1 MSKLK
6 KKNTNLLESL
16 TNGDIINLIRKCYKD
31 KLLYGHV
38 KWKELN
44 RKQYSKRYSV
54 NTFKNIW
61 RLINKNFDNYYK
73 EYEGIIKEIEIDTKN
88 ILSKNK
94 NIKKNKEKLN
104 SLYPLKS
111 RISISNISL
120 LRNFSRV
127 NSFFFKCCSNYYSP
141 LNSVLSNSNKKFSS
155 DSKPL
160 RDNENDVK
168 KINYIKRNIIDIK
181 RQSEFLDY
189 YFLVIS
195 LIHQGKKFALLRKM
209 EELYENKLIKCC
221 NNKNYVYNSYILN
234 FIKKIYEVSLVTNN
248 IKNISKMA
256 TQNLEKNFGS
266 SSKFIDSK
274 NIAIIETNE
283 NSYQFNKNLLNYKI
297 FYNIFKNNINL
308 NNNKVISFIIPLP
321 KKPNHLTFKSNN
333 FYYFDEP
340 IYPNNSLDEDIYNY
354 IYIFH
359 KFFLSFLFWSF
370 YLKYQG
376 IEKMKI
382 LFNRELEE
390 LHSFIDNNDIKKEEI
405 IEQKKNYNKS
415 STTYTLMFDF
425 KIDHV
430 ISLCLY
436 IFKIYLKKRRKMD
449 LNYLRVIKILNLSL
463 HPTLKKK
470 IIRYYIMTIKYIYGI
485 IFKLI
490 SKYKKKKLNI
500 IK

>member
-1 MSKLK
+1 MSNLK
-6 KKNTNLLESL
+6 KKNKNLLESL
-16 TNGDIINLIRKCYKD
+16 TNEDIINLIKKCYKD
-31 KLLYGHV
+31 KLIYGYV

-44 RKQYSKRYSV
+44 KKQFSRRYSV

-61 RLINKNFDNYYK
+61 RIINKNFDNYSK
-73 EYEGIIKEIEIDTKN
+73 EYEGIIKEIEVEAKDI
-88 ILSKNK
+88 ISKNNK
-94 NIKKNKEKLN
+94 LRINKKLDI
-104 SLYPLKS
+104 LFPLKS

-141 LNSVLSNSNKKFSS
+141 LNGFLSSRNRNFIR
-155 DSKPL
+155 DSKSL
-160 RDNENDVK
+160 KDNENDIK
-168 KINYIKRNIIDIK
+168 KVNYIKRNIVDIR

-195 LIHQGKKFALLRKM
+195 LIHQGKKFALLKKM
-209 EELYENKLIKCC
+209 GELYENKLLKCC

-234 FIKKIYEVSLVTNN
+234 FIKKIHEISLVTSN
-248 IKNISKMA
+248 IKSISKLF

-266 SSKFIDSK
+266 KFIDSK
-274 NIAIIETNE
+274 NITTIETNE
-283 NSYQFNKNLLNYKI
+283 NSYHFNKSLTNYKI

-308 NNNKVISFIIPLP
+308 NNNKAISFIIPLP
-321 KKPNHLTFKSNN
+321 KKPNHLTFKNNN
-333 FYYFDEP
+333 FYYFEDP
-340 IYPNNSLDEDIYNY
+340 VYLNNNLDEDIYNY

-382 LFNRELEE
+382 LFNKELEE
-390 LHSFIDNNDIKKEEI
+390 LNSFIDTNNMKKEEI

-415 STTYTLMFDF
+415 NMYAFMFDF
-425 KIDHV
+425 KIDHI

-436 IFKIYLKKRRKMD
+436 VFKIYLKNKRKID

-470 IIRYYIMTIKYIYGI
+470 IIRCYIITIRYVYDIVL
-485 IFKLI
+485 KLI
-490 SKYKKKKLNI
+490 SKYRKKKK
-500 IK
+500 KQ